1 MSPSK
6 PPQSH
11 SSRLQAAYLKLQF
24 RYQATTEAIDVR
36 REQLFR
42 RLVLHHLL
50 EHNMYTLFDWR
61 VLEAQ
66 QTCVYNFLQA
76 YAKQLW
82 PGKRAERFHLA
93 NPALESRKKRSFVGA
108 IDSHWSQRRN
118 GGKTARSKATKVK
131 GDVGTGEEIVQ
142 IGFDCHSE
150 IGGMA
155 SSSVGK
161 ALTQYVDVLLEPALA
176 DAVVEDTAR
185 LIEGIVS
192 TEMGPDIPL
201 KEIGDDVMVKMEDDS
216 D

>member
-6 PPQSH
+6 SPQSH
-11 SSRLQAAYLKLQF
+11 SSRLQAAYLKLTF
-24 RYQATTEAIDVR
+24 RYQPTTEAQDAR

-50 EHNMYTLFDWR
+50 QHNMYTLFGWR
-61 VLEAQ
+61 DLEAQ
-66 QTCVYNFLQA
+66 QTCVYAFLQV

-93 NPALESRKKRSFVGA
+93 DPELESRKKRSFVGA

-118 GGKTARSKATKVK
+118 GNPAKPKAQAKSNDGVA
-131 GDVGTGEEIVQ
+131 EESIQ
-142 IGFDCHSE
+142 IGFDHHSE

-155 SSSVGK
+155 LSNVGK
-161 ALTQYVDVLLEPALA
+161 ALTQYVNVLLEPALA
-176 DAVVEDTAR
+176 NAVVEDTAR
-185 LIEGIVS
+185 LIEGIVA
-192 TEMGPDIPL
+192 TEMGPEIPAMPIL
-201 KEIGDDVMVKMEDDS
+201 DEMVMVKMEDDS